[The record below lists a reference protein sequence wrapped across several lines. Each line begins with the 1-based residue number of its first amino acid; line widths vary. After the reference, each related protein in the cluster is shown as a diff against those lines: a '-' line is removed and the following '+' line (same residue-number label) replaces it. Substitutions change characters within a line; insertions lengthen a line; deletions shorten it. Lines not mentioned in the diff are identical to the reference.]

1 MMKAIFID
9 NYKAHAVI
17 ESRIESFADWEIHG
31 RLGDGIIS
39 PVTVIKSPDDR
50 SVLLTYDRNSES
62 TNVKN
67 AMESQFDDE
76 RAGLWFG
83 DMLNKDNLEVFKD
96 MGGGTVLYADQAKGS
111 AKTMD
116 LFLQKMHSLGK
127 LDHASLDALKP
138 MLTTEQ
144 YNSYESIIPTYDDIE
159 RRKAEA
165 KANSEFATSVY
176 TVDENG
182 NELPT
187 DKIAT
192 EDVEPEATEYNGED
206 AFNNGLNAESGVD
219 PEVVDFNPEI
229 LGEDTP
235 PEVSETPVDNENPEV
250 SPGDEENLDN
260 IEPGDEYNLQPEGL
274 REGFDGENAEIPD
287 DVPEINPNFEKTSND
302 EMNEYNTTEE
312 PVEEPKIAVT
322 EVNGTAVLEPKYQNI
337 LDGINTYLEKY
348 DMTIDQFM
356 ESVFKLKFLLNQIA
370 GGKVPEETTSADVV
384 QEPENLDESTDTA
397 ANVTTEN
404 PEEPAGTEMN
414 GATSNPVQSLLT
426 AVADEMKNPDNQ
438 TEEVVVPVDNTD
450 NVENTDENATTEIEN
465 ADSQVA
471 ETITTESINPETDLI
486 NQMMKISSNDTEFF
500 NNMIQYKERLS
511 NETINELVSTKMY
524 DKILTGMTVYNMINI
539 REERA
544 RKLGL
549 V

>member
-192 EDVEPEATEYNGED
+192 EDIEPETTEYNGED

-235 PEVSETPVDNENPEV
+235 PEVPETPVDNENPEV
-250 SPGDEENLDN
+250 LPGDEENLDN

-274 REGFDGENAEIPD
+274 REGFDGENVELPD
-287 DVPEINPNFEKTSND
+287 DVPEINPNFEKSSND

-370 GGKVPEETTSADVV
+370 GGKVPEETTSADLV
-384 QEPENLDESTDTA
+384 QEPENLDDSTDTA

-404 PEEPAGTEMN
+404 PEEPVENEMN
-414 GATSNPVQSLLT
+414 GPTSNPVQSLLS

-438 TEEVVVPVDNTD
+438 TEEVVAPVDNTD
-450 NVENTDENATTEIEN
+450 SVENIDENATTEIEN

>member
-144 YNSYESIIPTYDDIE
+144 YNTYESIIPTYDDIE

-192 EDVEPEATEYNGED
+192 EDIEPEATEYNGED

-235 PEVSETPVDNENPEV
+235 SEEPEVPVDNENPEV
-250 SPGDEENLDN
+250 LPGDEENLDN

-274 REGFDGENAEIPD
+274 REGFDGENAELPD

-370 GGKVPEETTSADVV
+370 GGKVPEETTSADLA

-404 PEEPAGTEMN
+404 PEEPVENEMN
-414 GATSNPVQSLLT
+414 GATSNPVQSLLS

-438 TEEVVVPVDNTD
+438 TEEVVTPVDNTD

-471 ETITTESINPETDLI
+471 ETISTESINPETDLI

-524 DKILTGMTVYNMINI
+524 DKILTGMTVYNMINV

>member
-192 EDVEPEATEYNGED
+192 EDIEPEATEYNGED

-235 PEVSETPVDNENPEV
+235 PEEPAVPVDNENSEML
-250 SPGDEENLDN
+250 PGDGDDSDN

-274 REGFDGENAEIPD
+274 REGFDGDNVDLPD

-370 GGKVPEETTSADVV
+370 GGKVSEETTSADLA

-404 PEEPAGTEMN
+404 PEEPAGAEMN
-414 GATSNPVQSLLT
+414 GATSNPVQSLLS
-426 AVADEMKNPDNQ
+426 AVADEMKNPENQ
-438 TEEVVVPVDNTD
+438 TEEDVVPVDNTD

>member
-116 LFLQKMHSLGK
+116 LFLQKMHLLGK

-192 EDVEPEATEYNGED
+192 EDVEPETTEYNGED

-235 PEVSETPVDNENPEV
+235 SEEPEVPVDNENPEV
-250 SPGDEENLDN
+250 LPGDEENLDN

-274 REGFDGENAEIPD
+274 REGFDGENAELPD

-312 PVEEPKIAVT
+312 PAEEPKIAVT

-370 GGKVPEETTSADVV
+370 GGKVPEETTSADLV
-384 QEPENLDESTDTA
+384 QEPENLDESTDSAT
-397 ANVTTEN
+397 NVTTEN
-404 PEEPAGTEMN
+404 PEEPAGAEMN
-414 GATSNPVQSLLT
+414 RATSNPVQSLLT

-438 TEEVVVPVDNTD
+438 TEEVVAPVDNTD
-450 NVENTDENATTEIEN
+450 SVENTDENATTEIEN

-524 DKILTGMTVYNMINI
+524 DKILTGMIVYNMINI

>member
-50 SVLLTYDRNSES
+50 SVLLTYDRNTES

-127 LDHASLDALKP
+127 LDRASLDALKP

-144 YNSYESIIPTYDDIE
+144 YSTYESVIPTYDDIE
-159 RRKAEA
+159 KRKAEA

-182 NELPT
+182 NELNT
-187 DKIAT
+187 GVVAT
-192 EDVEPEATEYNGED
+192 EDVDPEVTEYNGED

-235 PEVSETPVDNENPEV
+235 AEEPEIPVDNENPEV
-250 SPGDEENLDN
+250 LPGDGEYTDN

-274 REGFDGENAEIPD
+274 REGFDGENVEVPD
-287 DVPEINPNFEKTSND
+287 EVPEINPEFEKTSND
-302 EMNEYNTTEE
+302 EMNEYNNTEE

-322 EVNGTAVLEPKYQNI
+322 EVNGTAVLEAKYQNI

-384 QEPENLDESTDTA
+384 QEPENLDESNT
-397 ANVTTEN
+397 TTET
-404 PEEPAGTEMN
+404 PAELTETEMN
-414 GATSNPVQSLLT
+414 GASSNPVQSLLS
-426 AVADEMKNPDNQ
+426 AVADEMNNPENQ
-438 TEEVVVPVDNTD
+438 TEEQVVPVDNTD
-450 NVENTDENATTEIEN
+450 TVETTTTEVEN

-486 NQMMKISSNDTEFF
+486 NQMMKISNNDTEFF

-511 NETINELVSTKMY
+511 TETINELVSTKMY
-524 DKILTGMTVYNMINI
+524 DKILTGMTVYNMINV

>member
-192 EDVEPEATEYNGED
+192 EDIEPEATEYNGED

-235 PEVSETPVDNENPEV
+235 SEEPEVPVDNENPEV
-250 SPGDEENLDN
+250 LPGDEENLDN

-274 REGFDGENAEIPD
+274 REGFDGENAELPD

-302 EMNEYNTTEE
+302 EMNEYNDTEE

-370 GGKVPEETTSADVV
+370 GGKVPEETTSADLA

-397 ANVTTEN
+397 AKVTTEN

-414 GATSNPVQSLLT
+414 GATSNPVQSLLS

-438 TEEVVVPVDNTD
+438 TEEDVVPVDNTD

-465 ADSQVA
+465 ADNQVA
-471 ETITTESINPETDLI
+471 ETISTESINPETDLI